1 MFFFSFLLFLSIE
14 IFDLLIFL
22 VNCVLIVVNSKNKEN
37 SKCFFSFASLRLA
50 LALSKRTAQIWFQ
63 NARARMKKKPCAT
76 TSSPPTYAGL
86 IKTNLNLIDP
96 LQINNG
102 KSICSFFSS
111 FLFHSLSFVEKQHD
125 VKTFAH
131 LNPHH
136 RIQWSPGQT
145 SPSSSLIYDAE
156 NSNDD
161 YSTGYI

>member
-1 MFFFSFLLFLSIE
+1 MFLFSF
-14 IFDLLIFL
+14 
-22 VNCVLIVVNSKNKEN
+22 V
-37 SKCFFSFASLRLA
+37 SFRLA

-86 IKTNLNLIDP
+86 MKTNLNLIDP
-96 LQINNG
+96 LQITNG
-102 KSICSFFSS
+102 KLICFF
-111 FLFHSLSFVEKQHD
+111 FFFFFFFHSLSFVEKQHD
-125 VKTFAH
+125 VKTLAH